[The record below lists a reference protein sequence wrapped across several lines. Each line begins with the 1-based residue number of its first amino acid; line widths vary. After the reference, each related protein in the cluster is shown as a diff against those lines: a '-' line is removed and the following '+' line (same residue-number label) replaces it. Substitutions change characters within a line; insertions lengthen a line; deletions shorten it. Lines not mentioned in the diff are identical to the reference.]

1 MKKNGFKLN
10 QNVDLIVYNY
20 DDSGVEYIRNI
31 SGKVC
36 QITESFIVIDNGKYK
51 ECFKYSELYPQK
63 HKIVKGEPYD
73 LSIDNYKEDVINT
86 CLLELEKKGKGFVF
100 TRKQIEEVQNRIKD
114 GKYNIRKFNEIYII
128 EKK

>member
-1 MKKNGFKLN
+1 MKKNEFKLN

-31 SGKVC
+31 FGKVC

-86 CLLELEKKGKGFVF
+86 CLLELERKRKGFVF

-114 GKYNIRKFNEIYII
+114 GKYNIRKFNGIYII

>member
-63 HKIVKGEPYD
+63 HK
-73 LSIDNYKEDVINT
+73 
-86 CLLELEKKGKGFVF
+86 
-100 TRKQIEEVQNRIKD
+100 
-114 GKYNIRKFNEIYII
+114 
-128 EKK
+128 